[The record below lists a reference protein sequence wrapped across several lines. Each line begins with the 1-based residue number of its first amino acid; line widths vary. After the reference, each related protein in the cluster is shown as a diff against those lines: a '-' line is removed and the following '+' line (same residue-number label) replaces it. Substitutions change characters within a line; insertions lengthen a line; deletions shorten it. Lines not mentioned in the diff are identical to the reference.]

1 MSRIGAVFRRRKH
14 AYERLFRLA
23 PGAIGEAGDG
33 APTGDAR
40 TVLADLRRF
49 ARLPD
54 APIARSTLS
63 GQTDALATG
72 VMIGRQ
78 EVVNRILAHLHIDE
92 RAIFN
97 LRDETDD

>member
-1 MSRIGAVFRRRKH
+1 MSLHGLIFARRKH
-14 AYERLFRLA
+14 AYERLFKL
-23 PGAIGEAGDG
+23 IDG
-33 APTGDAR
+33 APAGDAR

-54 APIARSTLS
+54 APIARSSVT

-92 RAIFN
+92 RALFN

>member
-1 MSRIGAVFRRRKH
+1 MSFAGLIFARRKH
-14 AYERLFRLA
+14 AYERLFRLT
-23 PGAIGEAGDG
+23 DG
-33 APTGDAR
+33 AAVGDAR
-40 TVLADLRRF
+40 TVLADLKRF

-54 APIARSTLS
+54 APLARSAVG

-92 RAIFN
+92 RAFFN

>member
-1 MSRIGAVFRRRKH
+1 MNRPGAIFRRRKH
-14 AYERLFRLA
+14 AYERLFKLA
-23 PGAIGEAGDG
+23 DC

-40 TVLADLRRF
+40 TVLADLKRF

-54 APIARSTLS
+54 APVARSALS

-92 RAIFN
+92 RAFFN
-97 LRDETDD
+97 LKDETDD